1 MTSLRRGIPAL
12 LAIAGMTACS
22 GAPDRKPAATQ
33 TATPQPA
40 APASLSPAHAPA
52 AAETTATVSGPV
64 AETMNS
70 GGYTYAR
77 LQTAAGD
84 VWIAAPEFAVQKG
97 DRLTAPLE
105 MPMPNFHSETLKRDF
120 PMIYFVSQV
129 ARAGESLSPPAGTAS
144 SPAAAAAQPAQVE
157 RIAPAPGGISIAEV
171 WAKRKS
177 LAGQQV
183 VVRGKVVKVN
193 RGILDR
199 NWVHLQDGS
208 GSAADRT
215 NDLTVTTAADVNVG
229 DIVTMSGILATGRD
243 IGSGYAYDAILEK
256 AVVK

>member
-1 MTSLRRGIPAL
+1 MRHLRRGIPAL
-12 LAIAGMTACS
+12 LAIAGLTACG
-22 GAPDRKPAATQ
+22 GAPDPTRAAAQ

-40 APASLSPAHAPA
+40 AAPPLSPAHAPA
-52 AAETTATVSGPV
+52 AADTTATVSGPV

-77 LQTAAGD
+77 LQTATGD

-97 DRLTAPLE
+97 ERLTAPLE
-105 MPMPNFHSETLKRDF
+105 MPMPNFHSQTLKRDF
-120 PMIYFVSQV
+120 PLIYFVSQV
-129 ARAGESLSPPAGTAS
+129 ARDGQRLSAPDRTAH
-144 SPAAAAAQPAQVE
+144 PAATATPPAQVE
-157 RIAPAPGGISIAEV
+157 RIPPAPGGISIAEV
-171 WAKRKS
+171 WAKRTS

-193 RGILDR
+193 SGILDR

-229 DIVTMSGILATGRD
+229 DIVTMSGVLATGKD
-243 IGSGYAYDAILEK
+243 FGSGYAFGAILEK